1 MTITT
6 PDRSPRFKAAL
17 IDMDGVLYDSMKLHT
32 LAWQRL
38 MDEENIP
45 TRRDDFYL
53 YEGMTGKDTI
63 NLVWRRF
70 HGQDAPCGLDRTLY
84 ARKTRYFNQLGA
96 PEVMPGAADMLR
108 AFARAGVKRVLV
120 TGSGQLSVLERIDRD
135 FPGAFAPLD
144 RVTACDVNRGKPDPE
159 PYLRGLE
166 KAGIAARD
174 AIVVENAPLGVKAG
188 KAAGCF
194 TVAITTGPIP
204 REEFRN
210 AGADLIFP
218 SMPEFAE
225 SLPDLLND
233 PDSFKRNPY
242 V

>member
-1 MTITT
+1 MNTDTPLTSTRFTT
-6 PDRSPRFKAAL
+6 AL

-38 MDEENIP
+38 MDEEHIP

-63 NLVWRRF
+63 NLIWRRF
-70 HGQDAPCGLDRTLY
+70 FGHDAPPELDKKLY
-84 ARKTRYFNQLGA
+84 ERKARYFTGLGD
-96 PEVMPGAADMLR
+96 PEVMPGAEEMLR
-108 AFARAGVKRVLV
+108 AFARAGVRRVLV
-120 TGSGQLSVLERIDRD
+120 TGSGQHSVLDRIDRD
-135 FPGAFAPLD
+135 FPGLFATAD
-144 RVTACDVNRGKPDPE
+144 RVTAMDVKRGKPDPE

-166 KAGIAARD
+166 KAGAKAGS

-194 TVAITTGPIP
+194 TVAVTTGPIP
-204 REEFRN
+204 REEFRK

-225 SLPDLLND
+225 ALPELLAN
-233 PDSFKRNPY
+233 PESFKSDRY